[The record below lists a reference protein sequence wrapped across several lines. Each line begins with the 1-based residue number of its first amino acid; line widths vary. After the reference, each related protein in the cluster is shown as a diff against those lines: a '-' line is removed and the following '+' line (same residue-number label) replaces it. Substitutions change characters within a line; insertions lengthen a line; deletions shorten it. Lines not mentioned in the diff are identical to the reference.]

1 MAKCYEVIGKP
12 TINGTIKIQGS
23 KNAALSIIVASLLA
37 KDVVVLE
44 NVPNI
49 KDVME
54 LLSIIKLANVKVS
67 FIDNNIIIDSS
78 DITYTSLLVEQVK
91 NFRSSYYLIGAF
103 LSLFN
108 KVEIFLPGG
117 CKIGKRPIDQH
128 IKGLSALNVDL
139 CFNSSS
145 LVASSS
151 AIVGND
157 ITLDIPSVGATIN
170 IILSSLFASGK
181 TLIKNAAKEPEIID
195 FINFLNKMG
204 ANITGAGSEVIVIN
218 PITKLNKTNYSISPD
233 RIVTQTYLLFGAL
246 LADKLTLTNVNTKDN
261 LALIN
266 ILISMGAQIDIRT
279 NRITI
284 YKFSSFEKSN
294 IKTGVFP
301 YFPSDIQQVM
311 CSFLFNGRSVSVV
324 EETLFEDRLSFL
336 NEIGK
341 MGGKYFIYGNKAIII
356 PSVLKGSIV
365 SCHDLRGGAA
375 LLLACLSANGTSI
388 IKNVEYIERGYENI
402 VETLQSVNVKIK
414 EIDYYEA

>member
-67 FIDNNIIIDSS
+67 FIDNNLIIDSS

-91 NFRSSYYLIGAF
+91 NFRASYYLIGAF

-151 AIVGND
+151 SIVGNN

-181 TLIKNAAKEPEIID
+181 TLIKNAA
-195 FINFLNKMG
+195 M
-204 ANITGAGSEVIVIN
+204 EVYN
-218 PITKLNKTNYSISPD
+218 
-233 RIVTQTYLLFGAL
+233 G
-246 LADKLTLTNVNTKDN
+246 
-261 LALIN
+261 
-266 ILISMGAQIDIRT
+266 IRT
-279 NRITI
+279 ISTLRSTMVQV
-284 YKFSSFEKSN
+284 KDR
-294 IKTGVFP
+294 
-301 YFPSDIQQVM
+301 PS
-311 CSFLFNGRSVSVV
+311 R
-324 EETLFEDRLSFL
+324 
-336 NEIGK
+336 K
-341 MGGKYFIYGNKAIII
+341 
-356 PSVLKGSIV
+356 
-365 SCHDLRGGAA
+365 
-375 LLLACLSANGTSI
+375 
-388 IKNVEYIERGYENI
+388 
-402 VETLQSVNVKIK
+402 
-414 EIDYYEA
+414 